1 MDAGYLM
8 DGSRGPGLCP
18 GRDLCPCEETVVPFK
33 GLSAA
38 QPQPDLQP
46 PSPEVLPPWARSR
59 ITWTPGKEQNRLTL
73 ESAECRKGESVAVLL
88 AFPVSLSLSLTLCLG
103 GSASV
108 CPSCLSPGSL
118 CRRTGLF
125 PFWQLRVCVVGCTP
139 DPGEPIGP
147 VSLVR
152 PLDDSF
158 SGGDGQG
165 SSVGKSPVCAFGL
178 GELGAV
184 WVSGGSSG
192 KEPALRV

>member
-1 MDAGYLM
+1 M
-8 DGSRGPGLCP
+8 
-18 GRDLCPCEETVVPFK
+18 
-33 GLSAA
+33 
-38 QPQPDLQP
+38 
-46 PSPEVLPPWARSR
+46 
-59 ITWTPGKEQNRLTL
+59 
-73 ESAECRKGESVAVLL
+73 AVLL
-88 AFPVSLSLSLTLCLG
+88 AFPVPLSLSLTLCLG
-103 GSASV
+103 VSASV

-125 PFWQLRVCVVGCTP
+125 PFWQLRVCVVGCPP
-139 DPGEPIGP
+139 DPVEPIGP

-165 SSVGKSPVCAFGL
+165 SSVGKSPACAFGL

-192 KEPALRV
+192 KEPALRL